1 MDIQYVLVQR
11 FRSHVLILD
20 FGEKIPLWRFKV
32 IIEAEIIDQPYS
44 GQYEERIYDIPS
56 PWNSQNWTW
65 VKFSNDD
72 FTEWC
77 SEFRGLPIN
86 VAISKKYNQALILT
100 SDYLYQLDCLSM
112 ELMEY
117 KSHPQ
122 YKDLTVT
129 PFGDFLVADY
139 YSICI
144 MESSL
149 EDKELESPI
158 KMDMIKFGQWADNK
172 LSITCDE
179 FLNWDNH
186 VELELDS
193 EAMKITVK
201 KQNKS

>member
-1 MDIQYVLVQR
+1 M
-11 FRSHVLILD
+11 
-20 FGEKIPLWRFKV
+20 

-44 GQYEERIYDIPS
+44 GQYEERIYDISS

-65 VKFSNDD
+65 VKFLNDD

-77 SEFRGLPIN
+77 GEFRGLPIN
-86 VAISKKYNQALILT
+86 VAISKKHNHVLILT

-112 ELMEY
+112 ELIEY
-117 KSHPQ
+117 ESQPQ
-122 YKDLTVT
+122 YKNLTVT

-139 YSICI
+139 YSIDI
-144 MESSL
+144 IESSL
-149 EDKELESPI
+149 EDKKLLESPI
-158 KMDMIKFGQWADNK
+158 KMDLINFGQWAGNK

-193 EAMKITVK
+193 ETLKITIK
-201 KQNKS
+201 K